1 MSLIEPRPGDLWF
14 REVID
19 RWQPEG
25 EIRRFSEIFVLV
37 TDRHQIGHRLHSIPV
52 HTVLFTENVR
62 CLGSGRLLLSH
73 PPRLLTFHPV
83 DFEKFELLSR
93 SDEPALGG
101 EESKSGPPSVSGV

>member
-14 REVID
+14 REVVPPPT
-19 RWQPEG
+19 RT
-25 EIRRFSEIFVLV
+25 EIRRYSEIFILV

-62 CLGSGRLLLSH
+62 CLGSGRLLLSY
-73 PPRLLTFHPV
+73 PPQPRTFYPD

-93 SDEPALGG
+93 SDEEALGG
-101 EESKSGPPSVSGV
+101 EASKSDPPSVSGV